1 MISAEKKE
9 NLSERSYNIN
19 SQDATKVIKKEYT

>member
-1 MISAEKKE
+1 MISAENNE

-19 SQDATKVIKKEYT
+19 SQDVTKVIKKEDT

>member
-1 MISAEKKE
+1 MISAEKNK

-19 SQDATKVIKKEYT
+19 SQDVTKVIKKEYT